1 MKSTLAS
8 LPLDASLLVLFDEI
22 YRLRSVTRAAE
33 ALNLSQPTVSV
44 WLGKLRRQLRDPL
57 FVRTSAGMRP
67 TPRAD
72 ALIDPAREA
81 LALLR
86 RIASSVDAFDAATAR
101 RVFRIAMTDA
111 SHITLLPRLLAH
123 LREVAPVVSLEV
135 SPISAATAQALESG
149 AADLA
154 LGFVTGLENGFHE
167 HALYAQDFV
176 CLVGARHPR
185 IANAFTLRAFTE
197 EAHVAVLSSK
207 SYPMLNAA
215 LARQR
220 IARRIFLELPGF
232 LGLAAI
238 VSSTDLIATI
248 PRRIGE
254 TLAANGGV
262 RVFPCPVKIA
272 PFNVK
277 QYWHSR
283 YHHDAG
289 HRWLR
294 SVCAELFA
302 KPVARHKIRGSSLT

>member
-1 MKSTLAS
+1 MKSSLAS

-22 YRLRSVTRAAE
+22 YRQRSVTRAAD
-33 ALNLSQPTVSV
+33 ALDLSQPTVSV
-44 WLGKLRRQLRDPL
+44 WLGKLRRQLKDPL
-57 FVRTSAGMRP
+57 FVRTSGGMQP

-72 ALIDPAREA
+72 ALIDAAREA

-86 RIASSVDAFDAATAR
+86 RIASGVDVFEAATAR
-101 RVFRIAMTDA
+101 RVFRLAMTDA

-123 LREVAPVVSLEV
+123 LRVVAPGIGLEVAP
-135 SPISAATAQALESG
+135 IAAGTAQALESG

-154 LGFVTGLENGFHE
+154 LGFVTGLETGFHE
-167 HALYAQDFV
+167 QTLYAQDFV

-185 IANAFTLRAFTE
+185 IGGAFTLRAFTE
-197 EAHVAVLSSK
+197 EAHVAVLSST

-220 IARRIFLELPGF
+220 IARRVFLELPGF

-238 VSSTDLIATI
+238 VSSTDLVATV
-248 PRRIGE
+248 PRTIGE
-254 TLAANGGV
+254 TLAAGGGI
-262 RVFPCPVKIA
+262 RVLPCPVKVA

-277 QYWHSR
+277 QYWHAR

-294 SVCAELFA
+294 SVCATLFTRPL
-302 KPVARHKIRGSSLT
+302 KRRGA

>member
-8 LPLDASLLVLFDEI
+8 LPLEASLLVLFDEI
-22 YRLRSVTRAAE
+22 YRLKSVTGAAE
-33 ALNLSQPTVSV
+33 SLDLSQPTVSV

-57 FVRTSAGMRP
+57 FVRTSAGMQP
-67 TPRAD
+67 TPLAD

-86 RIASSVDAFDAATAR
+86 RIASGVDTFDPLSAR

-123 LREVAPVVSLEV
+123 LREVAPGIGVEV
-135 SPISAATAQALESG
+135 APINATTGQALEAGTS
-149 AADLA
+149 DLA
-154 LGFVTGLENGFHE
+154 LGVVPGLETGFHE
-167 HALYAQDFV
+167 QALYAQDFV

-185 IANAFTLRAFTE
+185 IAGTLTLRTFTE
-197 EAHVAVLSSK
+197 EAHVAVLSSI
-207 SYPMLNAA
+207 SYPMVNAA

-220 IARRIFLELPGF
+220 IARRLYLELPGF

-238 VSSTDLIATI
+238 VSSTDLIATV
-248 PRRIGE
+248 PRGIGE
-254 TLAANGGV
+254 TLAAGGGV
-262 RVFPCPVKIA
+262 RVLPCPVKIA
-272 PFNVK
+272 PYDVK
-277 QYWHSR
+277 QYWHAR

-294 SVCAELFA
+294 SVCATLFA
-302 KPVARHKIRGSSLT
+302 KRARYKT